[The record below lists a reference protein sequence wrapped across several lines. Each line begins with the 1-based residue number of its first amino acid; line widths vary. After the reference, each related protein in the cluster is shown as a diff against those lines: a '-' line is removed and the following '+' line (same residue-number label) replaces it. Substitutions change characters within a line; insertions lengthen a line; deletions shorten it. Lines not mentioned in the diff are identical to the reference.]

1 MDYKKEYEKWLNSPK
16 LCEEGRKELEAI
28 ALDEKAKE
36 YRFGGE
42 LEFGTAGMRGII
54 GYGVNMMNIYTVMR
68 ATQGL
73 AEWVKSL
80 GDKEMARGVV
90 ISYDTRRKSETF
102 AKAAAGVLAKNG
114 IKAYLFDDVRPVPM
128 LSYAVRY
135 LGTVAG
141 IMITASHN
149 PKEYN
154 GYKVYGGDGAQM
166 SPEDTAKV
174 VSYIEEIDDYLS
186 VSALDTSDL
195 IVPVPRSLDEDYI
208 NELAKLTLSKEAV
221 EKCGKN
227 LKLVYTPVHGSGY
240 KPVTAILNKLG
251 INATVVEEQ
260 TTKDTEFSTVKV
272 PNPEFKETLSMG
284 IALANKINAD
294 VVFGTDPDSDRL
306 GVALKDE
313 QGEFV
318 ALSGNQVGILLLDYI
333 LTRLAEENAM
343 PKNAAVV
350 KSFVTTGMAKALCD
364 DYGVALYETPVG
376 FKFIGEKIKQ
386 WEQNGKHTYIFGFEE
401 SCGYL
406 RGTHARDKDAVV
418 ASMLCAEMVCYYAYL
433 GKTVFARLQ
442 EIYAKYGFVL
452 DKNVSVQYQ
461 GLNAMKEMNA
471 VVDGLKS
478 LKVEKLGG
486 IDVVAIRDYSAAK
499 RTLLKTGAVE
509 EMDIPKCTCVYYELS
524 GGSFVC
530 VRPSGTEPKLKIYYS
545 LKAKDEAAANGELVH
560 LQSSVN
566 DMLENAKKQK
576 AISNK

>member
-1 MDYKKEYEKWLNSPK
+1 MDYRKNYETWLNDK
-16 LCEEGRKELEAI
+16 RLNDEGRQDLQSI
-28 ALDEKAKE
+28 ANDEKEIE

-42 LEFGTAGMRGII
+42 LEFGTAGMRGVI
-54 GYGVNMMNIYTVMR
+54 GYGMNMMNIYTVMR

-73 AEWVKSL
+73 AEWIKTL
-80 GDKEMARGVV
+80 GVAAMERGVV
-90 ISYDTRRKSETF
+90 ISYDTRRKSEEF
-102 AKAAAGVLAKNG
+102 AKVSAGVLAKNG
-114 IKAYLFDDVRPVPM
+114 IKAYLFDDVHPVPM

-135 LGTVAG
+135 LKTIAG

-149 PKEYN
+149 PKQYN
-154 GYKVYGGDGAQM
+154 GYKVYGEDGAQM

-174 VSYIEEIDDYLS
+174 VSYIEEIKDYLS
-186 VSALDTSDL
+186 VSAVDESPL
-195 IVPVPRSLDEDYI
+195 IVPVTKQLDKDYI
-208 NELAKLTLSKEAV
+208 EELSKLTLSKEAV
-221 EKCGKN
+221 EKCGAN

-240 KPVTAILNKLG
+240 VPVTTILKKLG
-251 INATVVEEQ
+251 INTTIVEAQ

-284 IALANKINAD
+284 IELANKINAD

-306 GVALKDE
+306 GVALKDDN
-313 QGEFV
+313 GEFV

-333 LTRLAEENAM
+333 LTRLSEDGTM

-364 DYGVALYETPVG
+364 DYGVTLYETPVG

-386 WEQNGKHTYIFGFEE
+386 WEADGKHTYIFGFEE

-418 ASMLCAEMVCYYAYL
+418 ASMLCAEMVCYYTYI
-433 GKTVFARLQ
+433 GKIVYGRLQ
-442 EIYAKYGFVL
+442 EIYQKYGFVL
-452 DKNVSVQYQ
+452 DLNVSVQYS

-471 VVDGLKS
+471 VVDGLKT
-478 LKVEKLGG
+478 LKVDEIAG
-486 IDVVAIRDYSAAK
+486 IKVNAVRDYSAAK
-499 RTLLKTGAVE
+499 RTLLNGEVE
-509 EMDIPKCTCVYYELS
+509 TMDIPKCNCVYYELD

-545 LKAKDEAAANGELVH
+545 LKAKDEAAANAKLTELKSAVSE
-560 LQSSVN
+560 L
-566 DMLENAKKQK
+566 LEKAK
-576 AISNK
+576 

>member
-1 MDYKKEYEKWLNSPK
+1 MTDYRKYYEQWLNSPA
-16 LCEEGRKELEAI
+16 LCAEGKKELCAI
-28 ALDEKAKE
+28 ANDDKEIE

-42 LEFGTAGMRGII
+42 LEFGTAGMRGVI
-54 GYGVNMMNIYTVMR
+54 GYGMNMMNIYTVMR

-73 AEWVKSL
+73 AEWIKTL
-80 GDKEMARGVV
+80 DKADREKGVV
-90 ISYDTRRKSETF
+90 ISYDTRRKSAEF

-154 GYKVYGGDGAQM
+154 GYKVYGADGAQM

-174 VSYIEEIDDYLS
+174 VSYIQAITDYLS
-186 VSALDTSDL
+186 VTAEEDSPL
-195 IVPVPRSLDEDYI
+195 IQPVPKRLDEDYI
-208 NELAKLTLSKEAV
+208 DELCRLTLS
-221 EKCGKN
+221 EKAIKACGAN

-240 KPVTAILNKLG
+240 VPVTAILKKLG
-251 INATVVEEQ
+251 INVTVVQEQ

-284 IALANKINAD
+284 IHLANEIQAD

-306 GVALKDE
+306 GVAIQDNE
-313 QGEFV
+313 GEFV

-333 LTRLAEENAM
+333 LTRLSEDGAM
-343 PKNAAVV
+343 PDNAAVV

-364 DYGVALYETPVG
+364 DYGVTLYETPVG

-386 WEQNGKHTYIFGFEE
+386 WEKDGKHTYVFGFEE

-418 ASMLCAEMVCYYAYL
+418 ASMLCAEMVCYYAYI
-433 GKTVFARLQ
+433 GKTVYQRLQ
-442 EIYAKYGFVL
+442 EIYQKYGFVL
-452 DKNVSVQYQ
+452 DKNVSIQYS
-461 GLNAMKEMNA
+461 GLNAMREMNA
-471 VVDGLKS
+471 VVDGLKTVRVTDFAGI
-478 LKVEKLGG
+478 KVE
-486 IDVVAIRDYSAAK
+486 AIRDYSAAK
-499 RTLLKTGAVE
+499 RTAADGGVT
-509 EMDIPKCTCVYYELS
+509 EMDIPKCNCVYYELE

-545 LKAKDEAAANGELVH
+545 LKAKDEAAANVKLVEL
-560 LQSSVN
+560 QASVN
-566 DMLENAKKQK
+566 ALLEKVKNQ
-576 AISNK
+576 

>member
-1 MDYKKEYEKWLNSPK
+1 MDYRKNYQLWLNDER
-16 LCEEGRKELEAI
+16 LCAEGKAELK
-28 ALDEKAKE
+28 ALEQDEKALE

-42 LEFGTAGMRGII
+42 MEFGTAGMRGII
-54 GYGVNMMNIYTVMR
+54 GYGINVMNIYTVMR

-73 AEWVKSL
+73 AEWIKTL
-80 GDKEMARGVV
+80 GKDAIERGVV
-90 ISYDTRRKSETF
+90 ISYDTRRKSDEF

-114 IKAYLFDDVRPVPM
+114 IKAYLFDEVHPVPM

-135 LGTVAG
+135 LKTVAG

-154 GYKVYGGDGAQM
+154 GYKVYGEDGAQM

-174 VSYIEEIDDYLS
+174 VSYIEKITDYLS
-186 VSALDTSDL
+186 VSGDTDSPL
-195 IVPVPRSLDEDYI
+195 IQSVPKKLDEDYI
-208 NELAKLTLSKEAV
+208 EELSRLTLSKKAV
-221 EKCGKN
+221 EKCGAN

-240 KPVTAILNKLG
+240 IPVTTILKKLG
-251 INATVVEEQ
+251 INATVVEAQ

-272 PNPEFKETLSMG
+272 PNPEYKETLSMG
-284 IALANKINAD
+284 IELANKINAD

-306 GVALKDE
+306 GVALKNE
-313 QGEFV
+313 AGEFV

-333 LTRLAEENAM
+333 LTRLSEENAM

-350 KSFVTTGMAKALCD
+350 KSFVTTGMAKSLCD
-364 DYGVALYETPVG
+364 EYGVTLFETPVG

-386 WEQNGKHTYIFGFEE
+386 WERDNEYTYLFGFEE

-433 GKTVFARLQ
+433 GKSVFDRLQ

-452 DKNVSVQYQ
+452 DKNISIQYA

-471 VVDGLKS
+471 VVDGLKQI
-478 LKVEKLGG
+478 KVNDFAGTKVL
-486 IDVVAIRDYSAAK
+486 AIRDYSAAK
-499 RTLLKTGAVE
+499 RTEMETGKIT
-509 EMDIPKCTCVYYELS
+509 EMDIPKCNCVYYELD

-545 LKAKDEAAANGELVH
+545 LKAKDEASATAKLAEI
-560 LQSSVN
+560 QTAVN
-566 DMLENAKKQK
+566 ALLEKAK
-576 AISNK
+576 N

>member
-1 MDYKKEYEKWLNSPK
+1 MDYRKNYQLWLNDER
-16 LCEEGRKELEAI
+16 LCAEGKAELK
-28 ALDEKAKE
+28 ALEQDEKALE

-42 LEFGTAGMRGII
+42 MEFGTAGMRGII
-54 GYGVNMMNIYTVMR
+54 GYGINVMNIYTVMR

-73 AEWVKSL
+73 AEWIKTL
-80 GDKEMARGVV
+80 GKDALERGVV
-90 ISYDTRRKSETF
+90 ISYDTRRKSDEF

-114 IKAYLFDDVRPVPM
+114 IKAYLFDEVHPVPM

-135 LGTVAG
+135 LKTVAG

-154 GYKVYGGDGAQM
+154 GYKVYGEDGAQM

-174 VSYIEEIDDYLS
+174 VSYIEKITDYLS
-186 VSALDTSDL
+186 VSGDTDSPL
-195 IVPVPRSLDEDYI
+195 IQSVPKKLDEDYI
-208 NELAKLTLSKEAV
+208 EELSRLTLSKKAV
-221 EKCGKN
+221 EKCGAN

-240 KPVTAILNKLG
+240 IPVTTILKKLG
-251 INATVVEEQ
+251 INATVVEAQ

-272 PNPEFKETLSMG
+272 PNPEYKETLSMG
-284 IALANKINAD
+284 IELANKINAD

-306 GVALKDE
+306 GVALKNE
-313 QGEFV
+313 AGEFV

-333 LTRLAEENAM
+333 LTRLSEENAM

-350 KSFVTTGMAKALCD
+350 KSFVTTGMAKSLCD
-364 DYGVALYETPVG
+364 EYGVTLFETPVG

-386 WEQNGKHTYIFGFEE
+386 WEKDNEYTYLFGFEE

-433 GKTVFARLQ
+433 GKSVFDRLQ

-452 DKNVSVQYQ
+452 DKNISIQYA

-471 VVDGLKS
+471 VVDGLKQI
-478 LKVEKLGG
+478 KVNDFAGTKVL
-486 IDVVAIRDYSAAK
+486 AIRDYSAAK
-499 RTLLKTGAVE
+499 RTEMETGKIT
-509 EMDIPKCTCVYYELS
+509 EMDIPKCNCVYYELD

-545 LKAKDEAAANGELVH
+545 LKAKDEASATAKLAEI
-560 LQSSVN
+560 QTAVN
-566 DMLENAKKQK
+566 ALLEKAK
-576 AISNK
+576 N

>member
-1 MDYKKEYEKWLNSPK
+1 MDYKNEYEKWLNNPA
-16 LCEEGRKELEAI
+16 LCAEGKAELAAI
-28 ALDEKAKE
+28 AGDEKEME

-68 ATQGL
+68 ATKGL

-80 GDKEMARGVV
+80 GEAAMERGVV
-90 ISYDTRRKSETF
+90 ISYDTRRKSEEF
-102 AKAAAGVLAKNG
+102 AKVSAGVLAANG
-114 IKAYLFDDVRPVPM
+114 IKAYLFDDVHPVPM

-135 LGTVAG
+135 LHTVAG

-154 GYKVYGGDGAQM
+154 GYKVYGEDGAQM
-166 SPEDTAKV
+166 SPEDTEKV
-174 VSYIEEIDDYLS
+174 VEYISKIDDYLS
-186 VSALDTSDL
+186 VSADVNSPL
-195 IVPVPRSLDEDYI
+195 ILPVPKKLDEDYI
-208 NELAKLTLSKEAV
+208 NELSKLTLSEKAV
-221 EKCGKN
+221 KACGKD

-240 KPVTAILNKLG
+240 IPVTTILKKLG
-251 INATVVEEQ
+251 INATVVEAQ

-284 IALANKINAD
+284 IALANEIDAD

-306 GVALKDE
+306 GVALKNE
-313 QGEFV
+313 QGEFI

-333 LTRLAEENAM
+333 LTRLQEDGVM

-386 WEQNGKHTYIFGFEE
+386 WEKDGKHTYLFGFEE

-418 ASMLCAEMVCYYAYL
+418 ASMLCAEMVCYYAYI
-433 GKTVFARLQ
+433 GKSVFARLQ
-442 EIYAKYGFVL
+442 EIYQKYGFVL
-452 DKNVSVQYQ
+452 DKNVSVQYS

-478 LKVEKLGG
+478 LKPNDFAGLKVL
-486 IDVVAIRDYSAAK
+486 AIRDYSAAK
-499 RTLLKTGAVE
+499 RIELESGKTQD
-509 EMDIPKCTCVYYELS
+509 MDIPKCNCVYYELS

-545 LKAKDEAAANGELVH
+545 LKADDEAAANAKLAEV
-560 LQSSVN
+560 QTAVN
-566 DMLENAKKQK
+566 ALLEQAK
-576 AISNK
+576 N